1 MRIFNNI
8 PALLTQN
15 ALGTAENELQK
26 SIRSLSS
33 GLRINSSAD
42 DAAGLG
48 ISEKMRAQI
57 KGLDQANRNAQD
69 GISMIQTAEGGLNES
84 HSILQRMRELSVQ
97 AANDTLTSEDR
108 AYIQEEIDQL
118 TRELDNIA
126 QSTQFNRRKL
136 LNGSADALW
145 SSDKLSTKAIVRGS
159 LDGMEGNFKI
169 DVSVVDTGKTE
180 VLKSNILT
188 QRPPEPEPPYPYIWV
203 PTDSNLGNGLFAN
216 NISKVDVMTGR
227 EVGRYYTGPTDDGTD
242 ENPSRLVVDRNGDAW
257 IANRGTN
264 TIVKVGLSER
274 GEGHYVDRNGNGIW
288 DNTAVDV
295 NGNGSIDLGEMTP
308 WTVGGGPQD
317 ESVLFE
323 VELPPGAVGN
333 RGIVVDQDNNVWV
346 LGWDGPGQGHAFHI
360 NGQNG
365 SIMQTIALPP
375 GFELNQSYGAV
386 MDSSGSIWSVQA
398 GVGVL
403 RFNPVTGD
411 CTTMAVGGAYAITVG
426 ADDSVYVSG
435 GGNPLP
441 STVTKFDASAS
452 TDGNIVQ
459 TWVSDPVNM
468 VNRIHGLAVGP
479 DGEIWS
485 CDIHYDKIVRLNGD
499 TGSIEMT
506 INTGQGG
513 SGVTVDANG
522 KLWAVN
528 YDGTIQRIDRDTGM
542 IELTSNLVTGYHY
555 AYSDMSGQMAKD
567 VFGESETP
575 FIAERNTKLKDIS
588 IFYDAND
595 RFLLDAPA
603 VITIQSG
610 DGRSVDIL
618 LNPLDTMSDLEK
630 KFNDAIANGL
640 GQREHLKNGAGKFVE
655 FVSENNVVPGTSNS
669 VEGTLV
675 FRSQVPGKAGM
686 LHFSSKPN
694 ELVQILGLNTIQ
706 EAKEPS
712 FRVSVSDAHSGKTIE
727 SNVKVSGN
735 KLLGAI
741 HENIDVIFDGMAGI
755 DSVWNETA
763 KRFDLSAGAN
773 GYTTMLHIANTPTVL
788 QTGANEKEELS
799 LSFGD
804 NTAKGMGLL
813 PPPPRV
819 TTRELAGELIS
830 KVDRA
835 ITRVSATRARLGAY
849 QNRLEHTVSNLTVAS
864 SNLSASESRIR
875 DLDMAKEMMRFTRL
889 NILMQAGT
897 SMLAQANQLP
907 ENVLQLLK

>member
-1 MRIFNNI
+1 MRILNNI
-8 PALLTQN
+8 PALLTQD

-26 SIRSLSS
+26 SIRRLSS

-126 QSTQFNRRKL
+126 QNTQFNRRKL

-169 DVSVVDTGKTE
+169 DVSVVDTGKAQ

-203 PTDSNLGNGLFAN
+203 PTQAGVGPLSNS
-216 NISKVDVMTGR
+216 ISKVDIMTGR
-227 EVGRYYTGPTDDGTD
+227 EVGRYFTGPTNDGTD

-295 NGNGSIDLGEMTP
+295 NGNGSIDLGEMMP

-317 ESVLFE
+317 ESILLE
-323 VELPPGAVGN
+323 VELPPGATGN
-333 RGIVVDQDNNVWV
+333 RGIVVDKDNNIWV
-346 LGWDGPGQGHAFHI
+346 LGWTGPGQGHAFHI
-360 NGQNG
+360 NGRTG
-365 SIMQTIALPP
+365 TIMQTVALSEA
-375 GFELNQSYGAV
+375 GHNSYGAV
-386 MDSSGSIWSVQA
+386 MDSFGNIWSVQA
-398 GVGVL
+398 YIGVL

-411 CTTMAVGGAYAITVG
+411 CTTMPVGGAYAITASG
-426 ADDSVYVSG
+426 DGSIYVSSG
-435 GGNPLP
+435 GGAA

-452 TDGNIVQ
+452 TDGNLVQ
-459 TWVSDPVNM
+459 TWVSDPVSM
-468 VNRIHGLAVGP
+468 VNLIHGLTVGP
-479 DGEIWS
+479 EGEIWG
-485 CDIHYDKIVRLNGD
+485 CDASLSPAADKIVRFNKD
-499 TGSIEMT
+499 TGAVEVT
-506 INTGQGG
+506 IHTGQGG
-513 SGVTVDANG
+513 SGVTIDANG

-528 YDGTIQRIDRDTGM
+528 LDGTLQRIDRDTGM

-567 VFGESETP
+567 VFGEPETP

-588 IFYDAND
+588 NFYDAND
-595 RFLLDAPA
+595 RFLLDGPA
-603 VITIQSG
+603 LITIQSG

-640 GQREHLKNGAGKFVE
+640 GQREHLKIGAGKFVE
-655 FVSENNVVPGTSNS
+655 FVRESNVVPWTSNS

-686 LHFSSKPN
+686 LQFSSKPE
-694 ELVQILGLNTIQ
+694 ELIQILGLNTIQ

-735 KLLGAI
+735 KLLGAV

-875 DLDMAKEMMRFTRL
+875 DLDMAKEMMNFTRL